1 MADHEN
7 RLTWR
12 DDAMDWCRGR
22 DWRWRAPLMAYLAWT
37 AARGLTDPM
46 HWSWW
51 SGITLGVHEA
61 GHIIFS
67 PFGEFLEVAGG
78 SITQIA
84 APLVVMWMF
93 RRQRDWYGACVG
105 AVWLSS
111 SLANLATYI
120 GDARAQELPLVG
132 FTDQPE
138 HDWHYLLYH
147 TGLLKQDTLLAG
159 LTRLASGLIL
169 ASAVIGTIWLCNQM
183 RRSQL
188 QSS

>member
-1 MADHEN
+1 
-7 RLTWR
+7 
-12 DDAMDWCRGR
+12 
-22 DWRWRAPLMAYLAWT
+22 
-37 AARGLTDPM
+37 
-46 HWSWW
+46 
-51 SGITLGVHEA
+51 
-61 GHIIFS
+61 
-67 PFGEFLEVAGG
+67 
-78 SITQIA
+78 
-84 APLVVMWMF
+84 MWMF

-147 TGLLKQDTLLAG
+147 TGLLKQDTLLG
-159 LTRLASGLIL
+159 SLTRLASGLIL